1 VRTITSRIDRD
12 TTLCLGL
19 SVGAVEAHRLH
30 YRQFHPSP
38 DSTRSVLLET
48 LPGLRNLPVTRR
60 KFGVEIEHGNR
71 GKAHGTVLSELKKK
85 GFPVGTRGNVRAF
98 LPPTCYTST
107 ADGTGVEIRTPA
119 LQGLSGLEE
128 LERVITLLK
137 ELGGYTTSSDGMHVH
152 HQARDYY
159 GKWEKIKAI
168 GDTWVDNRP
177 LIASFVDKYRWT
189 SGSCPAIDK
198 VRVAGAVKNK
208 RYAFGRNDLNLAAL
222 PYHGTIEIRLHEGTL
237 NPQKAVAWVVFGQA
251 FIGTVSRY
259 GKFEKQK
266 SREDLLDHLGIADK
280 YAEVLLGGK

>member
-1 VRTITSRIDRD
+1 
-12 TTLCLGL
+12 
-19 SVGAVEAHRLH
+19 
-30 YRQFHPSP
+30 
-38 DSTRSVLLET
+38 VLLET

-60 KFGVEIEHGNR
+60 KFGVELEHGNR
-71 GKAHGTVLSELKKK
+71 DRGHTTVLNELKKK
-85 GFPVGTRGNVRAF
+85 GFPTGDRGRVRAF

-137 ELGGYTTSSDGMHVH
+137 ELGGYTTSADGMHVH

-159 GKWEKIKAI
+159 GKWEKIEAI
-168 GDTWVDNRP
+168 SDSWVDNRA
-177 LIASFVDKYRWT
+177 LIAGFVNKYRWT

-198 VRVAGAVKNK
+198 VRVARAVKEK
-208 RYAFGRNDLNLAAL
+208 RYAFMRNDLNLAAL

-237 NPQKAVAWVVFGQA
+237 DPQKAVAWVVFGQA
-251 FIGTVSRY
+251 FIGTVSKH
-259 GKFEKQK
+259 GKFGKQK